1 MNPTQSEKKRRFRRK
16 TVLSLQGTLEDP
28 MPHRMCL
35 TCDHRY
41 QGLECPQCASLS
53 YVAMA
58 ATPRKQV
65 RL

>member
-1 MNPTQSEKKRRFRRK
+1 
-16 TVLSLQGTLEDP
+16 